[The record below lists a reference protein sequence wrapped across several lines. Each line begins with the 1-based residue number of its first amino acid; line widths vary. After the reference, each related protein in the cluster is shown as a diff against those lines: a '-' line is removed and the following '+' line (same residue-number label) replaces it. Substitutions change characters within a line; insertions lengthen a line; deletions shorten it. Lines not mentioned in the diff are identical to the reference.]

1 MGSRTRGA
9 SHARR
14 TTSDLPAGGPGRGR
28 RPPAWL
34 RHPVRWFREP
44 LGRPERIGLL
54 LVAVAM
60 AVILVLE
67 YGSRFGDEPL
77 RRQLEA
83 KMNQQMHGY
92 SVHLG
97 HAHGGPL
104 RLSLT
109 LRDVVVRQLAHPEP
123 PLARIPRLHMS
134 VQWHSLLAR
143 HLVGD
148 AVFDQAQLHLNVD
161 QLHEEK
167 MKQLKLGQ
175 RGWQAALE
183 SIYPLKFDTMQVR
196 DGSLV
201 YVDGDLARPFE
212 ITGWNLTAT
221 NIRNL
226 NFPDRTYPS
235 PVHTEG
241 RVLGSGYC
249 VVDGNANFL
258 ADPIPAWHAR
268 YRLARVPL
276 GDFQQFGATSP
287 YELRSGLLSSHGD
300 LEYGPRFKQIDVAE
314 LLLEG
319 VRLDYVHAASTA
331 AIEHLRHEQM
341 VEAAKEAETSE
352 VDMRLDRLL
361 LTDGQVGFVNRATK
375 PPYRLY
381 VDRAN
386 LEILNMS
393 NRIASLRSKG
403 AVFRLRGRFMGG
415 GTAKVDA
422 TFRPGA
428 PEADLGAELA
438 VEHARLPAFNDL
450 LLAYQRPDVAGGT
463 VSVYSQVEVKH
474 SQIHGYVKAMFDDIK
489 LDDPGKDKKRSLGAR
504 LKEKLIGGLA
514 EMLENKKSDAL
525 ATRAEIT
532 GTLSSPKVNAG
543 QVYSSI
549 LRNAFWKAIQPGFD
563 RAGRAPAGR

>member
-1 MGSRTRGA
+1 
-9 SHARR
+9 
-14 TTSDLPAGGPGRGR
+14 
-28 RPPAWL
+28 
-34 RHPVRWFREP
+34 VRWFREP
-44 LGRPERIGLL
+44 LGRRERIGLL
-54 LVAVAM
+54 LAAAAM
-60 AVILVLE
+60 AVILALE

-83 KMNQQMHGY
+83 RMNQQMHGY
-92 SVHLG
+92 SVQLG

-109 LRDVVVRQLAHPEP
+109 LRDVVIRQLAHPEP
-123 PLARIPRLHMS
+123 PLATIPRLHMS

-148 AVFDQAQLHLNVD
+148 ALFDHAQLHLNVD

-183 SIYPLKFDTMQVR
+183 SIYPLKFDSMQVR

-226 NFPDRTYPS
+226 RFPDRTYPS
-235 PVHTEG
+235 PFHTEG
-241 RVLGSGYC
+241 RVLGTGYG

-258 ADPIPAWHAR
+258 ADPIPAWHATF
-268 YRLARVPL
+268 RLARVPL
-276 GDFQQFGATSP
+276 GDFQQFGLTSP
-287 YELRSGLLSSHGD
+287 YEFHSGLLSSHGV
-300 LEYGPRFKQIDVAE
+300 LEYGPRFKQVDIAE
-314 LLLEG
+314 LRLEG

-331 AIEHLRHEQM
+331 AIEHLRRVQM

-375 PPYRLY
+375 PPYRLF

-393 NRIASLRSKG
+393 NRIASLRSTG

-415 GTAKVDA
+415 GTAKLDA

-463 VSVYSQVEVKH
+463 VSLYSQVEVKH

-489 LDDPGKDKKRSLGAR
+489 LDDPGKDRNRSLGAR

-514 EMLENKKSDAL
+514 EMLENRKSDAL

-532 GTLSSPKVNAG
+532 GTLSSPQVNAG
-543 QVYSSI
+543 QVYSGI
-549 LRNAFWKAIQPGFD
+549 LRNAFWKAIEPGFD
-563 RAGRAPAGR
+563 RAARGPAGHQPG